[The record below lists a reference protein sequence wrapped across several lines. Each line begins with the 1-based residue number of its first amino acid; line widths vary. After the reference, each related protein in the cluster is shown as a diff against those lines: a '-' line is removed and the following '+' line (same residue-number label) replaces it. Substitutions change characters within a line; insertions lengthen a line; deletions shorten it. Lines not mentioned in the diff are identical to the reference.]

1 MSSLEKKKKSL
12 LLIIFQERAR
22 NWESGSQLFQY
33 KFLSFMCHIKLYYK
47 IKSKIAL
54 TQPPPRL
61 FFFFFNKNLFE
72 FVMLK

>member
-1 MSSLEKKKKSL
+1 MSSLEKKSL

-47 IKSKIAL
+47 IKSKISL
-54 TQPPPRL
+54 TQPSAPI
-61 FFFFFNKNLFE
+61 FFLIKNLFE